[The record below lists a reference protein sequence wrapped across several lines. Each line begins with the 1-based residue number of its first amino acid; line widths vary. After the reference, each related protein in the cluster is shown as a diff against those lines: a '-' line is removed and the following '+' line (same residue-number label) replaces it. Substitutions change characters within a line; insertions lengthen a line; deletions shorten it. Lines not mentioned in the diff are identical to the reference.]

1 MKKNNDFIL
10 NTIIL
15 LLLLSLLSILFY
27 KSIYNR
33 DTFSLQRSTVIHVD
47 FTQVTNPIQQLER
60 NNAILIIKVNDTV
73 IANLVPFIESN
84 YRNVYIYYGEIP
96 SNFKLIVSGFS
107 EIDIQDITRAN
118 KILEFKVIET
128 RIDDPK
134 IYSYSLQ
141 RLS

>member
-10 NTIIL
+10 NTIIIL
-15 LLLLSLLSILFY
+15 LLLLLLSILFY
-27 KSIYNR
+27 KSLYNL
-33 DTFSLQRSTVIHVD
+33 DTFSLQRSTFIHVD

-60 NNAILIIKVNDTV
+60 NNAILIMKVNDTIV
-73 IANLVPFIESN
+73 AQLVPFIESN
-84 YRNVYIYYGEIP
+84 YRNVYIYYGKIP
-96 SNFKLIVSGFS
+96 SDFKLIVTGFS
-107 EIDIQDITRAN
+107 EIDIYNITRAN
-118 KILEFKVIET
+118 KILELKVNET

>member
-10 NTIIL
+10 NTIIIL
-15 LLLLSLLSILFY
+15 LLLLLLSILFY
-27 KSIYNR
+27 KSLYNR
-33 DTFSLQRSTVIHVD
+33 DTFSLQTSTVIHVD
-47 FTQVTNPIQQLER
+47 FTHVTNPLQQLER
-60 NNAILIIKVNDTV
+60 NNAILIIKVDDTV

-84 YRNVYIYYGEIP
+84 YRNVYIYYGKIP
-96 SNFKLIVSGFS
+96 SDFKLIVTGFS
-107 EIDIQDITRAN
+107 EIDIRNITRAN
-118 KILEFKVIET
+118 KILEFVVNET

>member
-10 NTIIL
+10 NTIIILLL
-15 LLLLSLLSILFY
+15 LLLLSILLY
-27 KSIYNR
+27 KSLYNR

-60 NNAILIIKVNDTV
+60 NNAILIMKVNDTIV
-73 IANLVPFIESN
+73 AQLVPFIESN
-84 YRNVYIYYGEIP
+84 YRNVYIYYGKIP
-96 SNFKLIVSGFS
+96 SDFKLIVTEFS
-107 EIDIQDITRAN
+107 EIDIYNITRAN
-118 KILEFKVIET
+118 KILELKVNET

>member
-60 NNAILIIKVNDTV
+60 NNAILIIKVDDIV